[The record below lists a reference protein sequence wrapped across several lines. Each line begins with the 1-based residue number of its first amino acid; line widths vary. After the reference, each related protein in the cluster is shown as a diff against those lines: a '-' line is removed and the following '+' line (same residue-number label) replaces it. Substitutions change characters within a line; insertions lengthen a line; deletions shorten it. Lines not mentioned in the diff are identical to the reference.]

1 MKLLHK
7 TLRVYL
13 AISVVVFAISVP
25 VFYFLVQNLWITDVD
40 ESLIYQKRKIVA
52 GLGSYESIPPSVGEF
67 SQIANAFDLGVSIE
81 RLEKPVAEK
90 DSIYYNDIFDKV
102 REHQEPFR
110 ELRSVVMVSGQ
121 FYLIIIRKDL
131 VENKDLIQ
139 SIVIA
144 EALIFLILLAGALLL
159 NNYLSKKTWRP
170 FYNLIN
176 QLKSFKIDKGLAF
189 KTEKS
194 DIDEFEELNRSVVQ
208 LIENNIRVFNSQK
221 EFTENAAHETQTPL
235 AAIKNQIDL
244 FSQSEN
250 LSKSQSEIIERID
263 KNIRFLTKL
272 NRNLLLL
279 SKIENN
285 SFDRS
290 EDVDIHSVLKE
301 VLSIFNEQ
309 IDLNGIQL
317 SQKLNDYPIIKSNPF
332 LIHVLLSNLLKNSI
346 KYNLPDGHIEITL
359 SSDALCISNSGGTHA
374 LPKHQI
380 FERFYKKSNKAES
393 SGLGLAIA
401 KQICNLLEFELNYEF
416 KGTRT
421 HSFSVI
427 FEKK

>member
-13 AISVVVFAISVP
+13 TISVVVFAISVP

-40 ESLIYQKRKIVA
+40 ESLIYQKTKIVA
-52 GLGSYESIPPSVGEF
+52 GIGASEKIPSSISEF
-67 SQIANAFDLGVSIE
+67 SEIADAFDLGVSIE

-90 DSIYYNDIFDKV
+90 DSIYYNIFFDEV
-102 REHQEPFR
+102 RAHQEPFR
-110 ELRSVVMVSGQ
+110 ELRSVVTVDGQ
-121 FYLIIIRKDL
+121 YYLIIIRKDL
-131 VENKDLIQ
+131 VENEDLIR

-144 EALIFLILLAGALLL
+144 EALIFLVLLAGALLL

-176 QLKSFKIDKGLAF
+176 QLNSFKIDKGLAF
-189 KTEKS
+189 KIEKS
-194 DIDEFEELNRSVVQ
+194 DIDEFEELNRSVLQ

-235 AAIKNQIDL
+235 AVIKNQIDL
-244 FSQSEN
+244 LSQSEN
-250 LSKSQSEIIERID
+250 LSKNQADILERID

-290 EDVDIHSVLKE
+290 EDVDIHAVLME
-301 VLSIFNEQ
+301 VISIFNEQ

-317 SQKLNDYPIIKSNPF
+317 SLKLNDHPIVKSNPF
-332 LIHVLLSNLLKNSI
+332 LVHSLLSNLLKNAI
-346 KYNLPDGHIEITL
+346 KYNLPNGRIGITL
-359 SSDALCISNSGGTHA
+359 ATNSFCISNTGATQA

-380 FERFYKKSNKAES
+380 FERFYKKSDKAEG

-401 KQICNLLEFELNYEF
+401 KQICILLEFELNYEF
-416 KGTRT
+416 AEKNL

-427 FEKK
+427 FRDK